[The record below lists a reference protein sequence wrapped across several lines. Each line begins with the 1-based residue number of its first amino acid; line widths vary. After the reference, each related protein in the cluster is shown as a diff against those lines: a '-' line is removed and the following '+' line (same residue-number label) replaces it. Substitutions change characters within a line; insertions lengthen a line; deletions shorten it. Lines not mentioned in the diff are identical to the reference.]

1 MLRSPLSSPL
11 RHPLS
16 SPLAARRG
24 VVAYNPV
31 AVYGADLVTWYGNS
45 LDDLWLAQG
54 SAQTLFQ
61 DNFGNIPVTAIGQTV
76 GLILDRSQG
85 LTLGSQLIANGGFDD
100 ASGWTLGT
108 GWNISGGVVSFSN
121 PTGTSLSR
129 ALSAPMVA
137 GRTYR
142 VTVDVSYTSGSGFI
156 LGFNG
161 GGGIDNGPTIAASGQ
176 IVFHVRATLPRT
188 GIGITGIGGSVF
200 SLDNISVRELA
211 GNHLH
216 QPSAASRMVLEH
228 DGTAAYLLSDGSNDS
243 YVASS
248 IGLTSTDAV
257 SVISTGRKGS
267 DAAVGRFYEFGPTTA
282 SNNGSFGVAA
292 PGTAA
297 ATNYV
302 GESRGTSLSSVVASP
317 FAAPHAAVISQLL
330 DVSTDT
336 NRLRI
341 NGSEFTSATDQ
352 GSGNFGTFDL
362 FVGRR
367 NNASEPFNGR
377 YYSMPMIVRRLMN
390 SEELA
395 AAERAFGRAIGVLQ

>member
-11 RHPLS
+11 RSPLY

-24 VVAYNPV
+24 GVAYNPF

-45 LDDLWLAQG
+45 VDDLWRDQG
-54 SAQTLFQ
+54 ATPTLYQ
-61 DNFGNIPVTAIGQTV
+61 DHFGNMPVTAIGQTV
-76 GLILDRSQG
+76 GLILDRSKG
-85 LTLGSQLIANGGFDD
+85 LELGSELVTNGGFD
-100 ASGWTLGT
+100 SGAAWNLGA
-108 GWNISGGVVSFSN
+108 GWSIAGGVLSFSN
-121 PTGTSLSR
+121 PSGTAVTQAIAFAANKTFKVEFDLSYVSGGGVLVVFSGAGGDGNVTFNASGRIILYIRTTASR
-129 ALSAPMVA
+129 ANMQ
-137 GRTYR
+137 
-142 VTVDVSYTSGSGFI
+142 F
-156 LGFNG
+156 
-161 GGGIDNGPTIAASGQ
+161 
-176 IVFHVRATLPRT
+176 T
-188 GIGITGIGGSVF
+188 GLGGSVF
-200 SLDNISVRELA
+200 SIDNVSVREIF

-216 QPSAASRMVLEH
+216 QTSAASRMLLQH

-243 YVASS
+243 YFASS
-248 IGLTSTDAV
+248 INLTSTDAV

-330 DVSTDT
+330 DVSADT

-377 YYSMPMIVRRLMN
+377 YYSMPMIVRRLMT